1 MNDNDKTLLVFSN
14 DDFPELF
21 EAALVKEELAQLGKE
36 ELMIPAIDPLTPH
49 EAWTL
54 ALDAANAERLRVCN
68 AAYAEYDRI
77 QTAADAE
84 HSRIW
89 TAAYAEHE
97 RACEAADAVYEL
109 AIAREL
115 TEQEKKDQ

>member
-1 MNDNDKTLLVFSN
+1 MNDENESAHTL
-14 DDFPELF
+14 
-21 EAALVKEELAQLGKE
+21 
-36 ELMIPAIDPLTPH
+36 LTPH

-68 AAYAEYDRI
+68 AAYAEYDQI
-77 QTAADAE
+77 Q
-84 HSRIW
+84 